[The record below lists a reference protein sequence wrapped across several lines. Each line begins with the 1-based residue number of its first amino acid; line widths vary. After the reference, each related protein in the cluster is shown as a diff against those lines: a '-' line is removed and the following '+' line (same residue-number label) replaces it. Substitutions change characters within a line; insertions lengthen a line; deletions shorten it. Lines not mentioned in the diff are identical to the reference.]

1 MWKWQSCSETDILW
15 NWFTQRL
22 WQHHSDDFEVC
33 GCTYTHWLL
42 PIWAIISWSI
52 KLKWHVFSP
61 QINLKPA
68 YSHYLHK
75 IVYHIPY
82 YKIKHTNKKWNLE
95 KWYRWAYLQS
105 RNRDADVENGCVDT
119 GGDGEGGVN
128 WEMGTDIYTLPYTQD
143 RASGKLLYSRSSAQ
157 CSMMT

>member
-1 MWKWQSCSETDILW
+1 MQ
-15 NWFTQRL
+15 
-22 WQHHSDDFEVC
+22 
-33 GCTYTHWLL
+33 G
-42 PIWAIISWSI
+42 
-52 KLKWHVFSP
+52 
-61 QINLKPA
+61 
-68 YSHYLHK
+68 
-75 IVYHIPY
+75 
-82 YKIKHTNKKWNLE
+82 
-95 KWYRWAYLQS
+95 